1 MLAESSRSEI
11 AGSLQQAGYQLLSLR
26 TTPLPKAGEQ
36 RLEDS
41 AAAAKSQQLPDMSAF
56 SSNRYKGVDY
66 RDMSSD
72 QENNPAAIE
81 NQKSSCAKVRA
92 W

>member
-1 MLAESSRSEI
+1 MVDVNVMDKIVSLNLWNEHPAISMLAESSRSEI

-36 RLEDS
+36 RPEDG
-41 AAAAKSQQLPDMSAF
+41 AAAKSQQLPDMTAF

-66 RDMSSD
+66 R
-72 QENNPAAIE
+72 I
-81 NQKSSCAKVRA
+81 
-92 W
+92 